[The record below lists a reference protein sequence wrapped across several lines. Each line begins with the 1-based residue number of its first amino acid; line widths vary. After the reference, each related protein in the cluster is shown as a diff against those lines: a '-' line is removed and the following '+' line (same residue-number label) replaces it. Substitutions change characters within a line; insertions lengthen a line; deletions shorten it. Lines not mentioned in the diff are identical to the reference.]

1 MNLAAWANRRTQRN
15 RIAERFTQ
23 QAAIQAAAVYPA
35 TIQHSGCVIGFIS

>member
-23 QAAIQAAAVYPA
+23 QAAIPAAAVYSTSIDHGGA
-35 TIQHSGCVIGFIS
+35 DL